1 MARITHVPHL
11 FSMKQIFFEVNTILL
26 SIQKKERN
34 KKFEFEQS
42 SWQHKIQLI
51 RIMCLIDDS
60 KH

>member
-26 SIQKKERN
+26 SIQKKERK

-42 SWQHKIQLI
+42 SWYQKYSIHKNNVFN
-51 RIMCLIDDS
+51 
-60 KH
+60 